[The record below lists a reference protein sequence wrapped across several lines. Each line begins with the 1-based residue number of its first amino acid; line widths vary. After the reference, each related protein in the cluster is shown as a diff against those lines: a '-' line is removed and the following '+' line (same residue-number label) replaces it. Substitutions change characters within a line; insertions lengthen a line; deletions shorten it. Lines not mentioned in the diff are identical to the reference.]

1 MWENVQGFV
10 RYPEKVMAISGE
22 GVISPLSLE
31 SYKESILSQWK
42 TELHNRIIPNYMD
55 EVREC
60 VRLHGEDATDYDI
73 DNWLEIH
80 RLKVYI
86 AKNSLEKK
94 SLLSRA
100 AEALDDNDFAAGIGA
115 AGGTFTEDGALARA
129 VSELQAEFVLSA

>member
-1 MWENVQGFV
+1 
-10 RYPEKVMAISGE
+10 MAISGE

-86 AKNSLEKK
+86 AKNSLERK
-94 SLLSRA
+94 SLLSLSLIHISRSWMPPCRR
-100 AEALDDNDFAAGIGA
+100 EAVRQRSCRRTVYVWRRRHLV
-115 AGGTFTEDGALARA
+115 RRPRHRSR
-129 VSELQAEFVLSA
+129 V